1 MHTFLRLLFCA
12 YFLIQLSSKYNANDY
27 REMVAELERS
37 IEIGKERLIEKLKDE
52 LEELKLASKSR
63 EESMHLVAST
73 HRDNFMMH

>member
-1 MHTFLRLLFCA
+1 
-12 YFLIQLSSKYNANDY
+12 
-27 REMVAELERS
+27 MVAELERS